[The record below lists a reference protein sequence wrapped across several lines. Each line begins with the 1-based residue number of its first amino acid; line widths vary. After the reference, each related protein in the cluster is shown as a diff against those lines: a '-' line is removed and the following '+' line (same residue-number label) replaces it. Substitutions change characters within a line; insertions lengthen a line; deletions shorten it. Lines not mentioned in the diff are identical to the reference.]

1 VLSLPLAAFVPVW
14 AFLAVNIAT
23 PGPNVLNTIAAA
35 IGSGR
40 RAGLG
45 SSLGVGLGIGLWCI
59 GMTAGMGA
67 LFALWPG
74 LRTVLT
80 VVAAALLL
88 RFAFRAAAQA
98 RAGWHRRGEPA
109 LPHGRQGQTVRAA
122 FLRSLADN
130 ATNPKA
136 RTSWTAVLAIF
147 PTEIARPGDI
157 ALLTAGASAL
167 SLGIHALYAVAF
179 SSAPA
184 ARAYLRAAPAINAG
198 VALFFTAFAGALL
211 AEVVRVAGS
220 G

>member
-1 VLSLPLAAFVPVW
+1 MLSLPLAAFVPVW

-40 RAGLG
+40 RAGVG
-45 SSLGVGLGIGLWCI
+45 SALGVGLGIGLWCV

-88 RFAFRAAAQA
+88 RFAFRAATQA
-98 RAGWHRRGEPA
+98 RAGWQRRGDPA
-109 LPHGRQGQTVRAA
+109 LPDGRQGQTVRAA
-122 FLRSLADN
+122 FLRSLAVN

-136 RTSWTAVLAIF
+136 LTSWTAVLAIF
-147 PTEIARPGDI
+147 PVDIARPGDI

-167 SLGIHALYAVAF
+167 SLGIHGLYALAF

-211 AEVVRVAGS
+211 AEVARVAGS